1 MRSEVV
7 FRASQR
13 SEERF
18 RLCMLCA
25 KGTRAIHS
33 ANDRIQDTI
42 NFSFG
47 IIGQD
52 SRYIQ
57 QRSPFELQLDTYR
70 VRVRRSASDRHQR
83 IPPNRPTAA
92 DRRPSARVPS

>member
-13 SEERF
+13 SEGRF
-18 RLCMLCA
+18 RLCVLCA

-33 ANDRIQDTI
+33 TNDRIQDTI
-42 NFSFG
+42 NVSFG

-57 QRSPFELQLDTYR
+57 QRSPFELQLER
-70 VRVRRSASDRHQR
+70 LHKRAQNLAVGASDRQASPKMLS
-83 IPPNRPTAA
+83 IPPK
-92 DRRPSARVPS
+92 RRAWGS